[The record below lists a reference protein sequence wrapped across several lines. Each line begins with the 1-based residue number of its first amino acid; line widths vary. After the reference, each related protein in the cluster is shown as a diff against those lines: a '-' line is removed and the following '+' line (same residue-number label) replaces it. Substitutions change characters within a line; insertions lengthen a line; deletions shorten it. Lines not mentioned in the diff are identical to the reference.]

1 MSGIAGRSLKR
12 CGAVYLFECAF
23 TFTSE
28 ETFVTPCVSR
38 ARAIARPTWPA
49 ESAEPLRVTSPLL
62 DSTSIMALA
71 VSLSAWSLPLTI
83 VLTTSSSV
91 APVGA
96 PTTLSLVRTI
106 VTPRSRSVWI
116 SVGLSRHSVIRVVIS
131 VVAVAD
137 AVSVLLRLELG
148 SVVDAV
154 APVVLLELGLAP
166 AVPVVE
172 LLWSVV
178 LREASLEA
186 TALLAPV
193 VSVELEDGLVL
204 VDEDD
209 GMLLAVEVEGDELD
223 FVSVLVV
230 PLTPSEPDEL
240 VELLVE
246 SVEL

>member
-1 MSGIAGRSLKR
+1 M
-12 CGAVYLFECAF
+12 
-23 TFTSE
+23 
-28 ETFVTPCVSR
+28 
-38 ARAIARPTWPA
+38 
-49 ESAEPLRVTSPLL
+49 
-62 DSTSIMALA
+62 
-71 VSLSAWSLPLTI
+71 
-83 VLTTSSSV
+83 
-91 APVGA
+91 
-96 PTTLSLVRTI
+96 
-106 VTPRSRSVWI
+106 
-116 SVGLSRHSVIRVVIS
+116 IS